1 MGLRASILIDGLTLD
16 EVLAL
21 PRGDIDELVFVG
33 EPIVVR
39 VGTSELLGQFEVVG
53 STLRVELAQ
62 VEGGGEGVLL
72 SLWLLARR
80 FARQRRLEAVEWV
93 VHAVACRVPNRKLQR
108 VLERRGFQVV
118 DQAGVGLVYFLRD
131 DIETA

>member
-1 MGLRASILIDGLTLD
+1 MGLRGSIRVEGLTLE

-21 PRGDIDELVFVG
+21 PRGELDELVFVG

-39 VGTSELLGQFEVVG
+39 VGTSEILGRFEVVG
-53 STLRVELAQ
+53 PMLRVELAQ

-72 SLWLLARR
+72 SLWLLARQ
-80 FARQRRLEAVEWV
+80 FARQRGLVAVEWV
-93 VHAVACRVPNRKLQR
+93 VHAVTCREPNGKLQR

-131 DIETA
+131 DIESM